1 MPVALSSSVAGSRV
15 VIASR
20 PSSGRPYRSLR
31 SSAEFSRA
39 YRTGRRRRCGPV
51 TVISLV
57 GPPGP
62 ATVGFVAGK
71 RVGSAV
77 LRNRAKRRLREAA
90 ARSALRSDTVYVL
103 IADPGVL
110 TADFAS
116 LIRAIDRC
124 IGESSV
130 AEERA

>member
-1 MPVALSSSVAGSRV
+1 MPDAPSSSAAGPRAA
-15 VIASR
+15 IASR

-51 TVISLV
+51 TVIVLAGS
-57 GPPGP
+57 PGP
-62 ATVGFVAGK
+62 ATVGFVAG
-71 RVGSAV
+71 RQVGSAV

-90 ARSALRSDTVYVL
+90 ARCALRSDTVYVL
-103 IADPGVL
+103 IADQGVL

-116 LIRAIDRC
+116 LIRAINRC
-124 IGESSV
+124 IGELSV

>member
-1 MPVALSSSVAGSRV
+1 M
-15 VIASR
+15 
-20 PSSGRPYRSLR
+20 
-31 SSAEFSRA
+31 
-39 YRTGRRRRCGPV
+39 
-51 TVISLV
+51 TVIGLA

-71 RVGSAV
+71 KVGSAV

-90 ARSALRSDTVYVL
+90 AHCALRSDTVYVL
-103 IADPGVL
+103 IADQGVL

-116 LIRAIDRC
+116 LIEAIDRC
-124 IGESSV
+124 IGEVSV